1 LRPELRGF
9 PSKPEQA
16 LTFLQSLRSLF
27 KGTGSAAPSA
37 DLSFG
42 LIDKLGI
49 KPLLEQRQ
57 WLAFEKLATDLP
69 PDELTRLLDGLCLS
83 EHHAALLVYY
93 QQSGDSEMRRLV
105 AAVYATFRAWEARSG
120 AYARELSQQQVDGF
134 THYLTQAHAHLAPPF
149 AEPALQAQAS
159 ARLVR
164 VAMGLSEPEL
174 AQVAYA
180 QCVALQPSHLL
191 AHLFYFNVL
200 TPKWFGD
207 EEVLEDFVT
216 IGSGAALRD
225 LLQAMYLVELQFIV
239 DDSTALAKADFK
251 NANQCRIAELLAK
264 KPLAEDSLYAIY
276 FNNYLACLSHNLGE
290 LAQRDHF
297 LQALAGRVTAYPWA
311 YFGLA
316 PQVVRKLS
324 HP

>member
-1 LRPELRGF
+1 M
-9 PSKPEQA
+9 
-16 LTFLQSLRSLF
+16 
-27 KGTGSAAPSA
+27 APPL

-49 KPLLEQRQ
+49 KPMLEQKQ
-57 WLAFEKLATDLP
+57 WQAFEKLAIALP

-83 EHHAALLVYY
+83 EYYAPLLVHY
-93 QQSGDSEMRRLV
+93 QQNGDSEMRRLV

-120 AYARELSQQQVDGF
+120 AYARELSRQQVDGF
-134 THYLTQAHAHLAPPF
+134 THYLTQAHALLTPPF
-149 AEPALQAQAS
+149 TEPALQAQAS

-174 AQVAYA
+174 AQAAYE
-180 QCVALQPSHLL
+180 QCVVLQPRHLL

-216 IGSGAALRD
+216 TAAGAAVRD

-239 DDSTALAKADFK
+239 EDSTALAKADFK
-251 NANQCRIAELLAK
+251 NTNQRRITDLLAK
-264 KPLAEDSLYAIY
+264 KPLTEDSLYAIY
-276 FNNYLACLSHNLGE
+276 FDNYLACLSHNLGE
-290 LAQRDHF
+290 LARRDQF
-297 LQALAGRVTAYPWA
+297 LQALRGQITVNPWA

-316 PQVVRKLS
+316 PQAVLKLS
-324 HP
+324 PIVN

>member
-1 LRPELRGF
+1 M
-9 PSKPEQA
+9 A
-16 LTFLQSLRSLF
+16 FLQSLRSLF
-27 KGTGSAAPSA
+27 KGPGPAAPLN

-49 KPLLEQRQ
+49 KPLLEQKQ
-57 WLAFEKLATDLP
+57 WPAFEKLAIELP

-83 EHHAALLVYY
+83 EYYAPLLAQY

-120 AYARELSQQQVDGF
+120 AYARELSRQQVDGF

-149 AEPALQAQAS
+149 TELGLQAQAS

-174 AQVAYA
+174 AQAAYE
-180 QCVALQPSHLL
+180 QCVALQPRHLL

-216 IGSGAALRD
+216 TASGAALRD

-239 DDSTALAKADFK
+239 EDSTATAKAHFK
-251 NANQCRIAELLAK
+251 NANQRRITDLLAAE
-264 KPLAEDSLYAIY
+264 PPAEDSLYAIY
-276 FNNYLACLSHNLGE
+276 FNNYLACLSHNLKE
-290 LAQRDHF
+290 MARRDQF
-297 LQALAGRVTAYPWA
+297 LQALGSRVTTYPWA

-316 PQVVRKLS
+316 PKAVRKLS
-324 HP
+324 ASFS

>member
-1 LRPELRGF
+1 M
-9 PSKPEQA
+9 
-16 LTFLQSLRSLF
+16 
-27 KGTGSAAPSA
+27 
-37 DLSFG
+37 
-42 LIDKLGI
+42 
-49 KPLLEQRQ
+49 LEQKQ
-57 WLAFEKLATDLP
+57 WLAFEKLATGLP

-83 EHHAALLVYY
+83 EYYAPLLALY

-120 AYARELSQQQVDGF
+120 AYARELSQQQIDGF

-149 AEPALQAQAS
+149 RKPALQAQAS

-174 AQVAYA
+174 AQAAFA
-180 QCVALQPSHLL
+180 QCVALQPRHLL

-216 IGSGAALRD
+216 IDSDAALRD
-225 LLQAMYLVELQFIV
+225 LLQAMYLVELQSGV
-239 DDSTALAKADFK
+239 EDSTALARADFK
-251 NANQCRIAELLAK
+251 NANQRRIAELLAK

-290 LAQRDHF
+290 LARRDQF
-297 LQALAGRVTAYPWA
+297 LQALGSQITIYPWA

-316 PQVVRKLS
+316 PQAVRKLNS
-324 HP
+324 SPS

>member
-1 LRPELRGF
+1 L
-9 PSKPEQA
+9 A
-16 LTFLQSLRSLF
+16 FLQSLRSLF
-27 KGTGSAAPSA
+27 KGAGPAALPA

-49 KPLLEQRQ
+49 KPLLEQKQ
-57 WLAFEKLATDLP
+57 WLAFEKTAAELP

-83 EHHAALLVYY
+83 EHYAPLLTQY

-134 THYLTQAHAHLAPPF
+134 THYLTQAHAHLAHPF

-174 AQVAYA
+174 AQAAYE
-180 QCVALQPSHLL
+180 QCIALQPRHLL

-216 IGSGAALRD
+216 TATPALRD
-225 LLQAMYLVELQFIV
+225 LLQAMYLVELQSIV
-239 DDSTALAKADFK
+239 DDSTAVAKADFK
-251 NANQCRIAELLAK
+251 RANQRRIMELLAQE
-264 KPLAEDSLYAIY
+264 PRTEDALAAIY

-290 LAQRDHF
+290 LARRDQF
-297 LQALAGRVTAYPWA
+297 LRVMDGRITVNPWPL
-311 YFGLA
+311 FGLS
-316 PQVVRKLS
+316 PQAVRKLS
-324 HP
+324 PPAN